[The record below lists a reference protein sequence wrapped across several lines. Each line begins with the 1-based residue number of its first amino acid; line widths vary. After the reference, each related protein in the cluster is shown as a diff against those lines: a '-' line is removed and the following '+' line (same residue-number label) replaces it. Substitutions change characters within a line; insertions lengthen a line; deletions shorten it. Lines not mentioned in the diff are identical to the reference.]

1 MRKVYVVGLG
11 PGGEQYLTEEARAA
25 LDAAEVLCGYT
36 VYVDLV
42 APLYPGKETFT
53 TPMTKEIDRCRWALE
68 TANSGRTVAMV
79 CSGDAGVYGM
89 AGPILELAADYP
101 EVEVEVVAGVT
112 AALSGGA
119 VLGAP
124 LGHDFCVISLSDLL
138 TPWELIERRLACAA
152 DGDFAVCLYNPS
164 SKKRKDYLRRA
175 CEILLRSRSGDTV
188 CGWVRNIGREGNIL
202 LATGMKELPAFAGIS
217 PARLYPR
224 VLPTGD
230 SIAACERAGIP
241 HRNIIAMQGP
251 FSAELNEA
259 LIRQFHIA
267 FLVTKDGGRAGG
279 FQEKV
284 QAAENTGIE
293 LVLIRRPEE
302 TGEPF
307 EEITAACEE
316 LMR

>member
-1 MRKVYVVGLG
+1 MKIVIFSGTTEGRALSHLLAEKGADVTVCVATEYGCEEQGEAPGITVLTGRKTV
-11 PGGEQYLTEEARAA
+11 EEMVELLRGSD
-25 LDAAEVLCGYT
+25 LCVDATHPYA
-36 VYVDLV
+36 
-42 APLYPGKETFT
+42 
-53 TPMTKEIDRCRWALE
+53 
-68 TANSGRTVAMV
+68 
-79 CSGDAGVYGM
+79 
-89 AGPILELAADYP
+89 
-101 EVEVEVVAGVT
+101 VEVTKSV
-112 AALSGGA
+112 
-119 VLGAP
+119 
-124 LGHDFCVISLSDLL
+124 
-138 TPWELIERRLACAA
+138 
-152 DGDFAVCLYNPS
+152 
-164 SKKRKDYLRRA
+164 RRA
-175 CEILLRSRSGDTV
+175 CGEAGVPCRRLLRDRSADTDAILV
-188 CGWVRNIGREGNIL
+188 DSAEAAAKLLADREGNIL

-302 TGEPF
+302 TGETF
-307 EEITAACEE
+307 EKIAAACEE